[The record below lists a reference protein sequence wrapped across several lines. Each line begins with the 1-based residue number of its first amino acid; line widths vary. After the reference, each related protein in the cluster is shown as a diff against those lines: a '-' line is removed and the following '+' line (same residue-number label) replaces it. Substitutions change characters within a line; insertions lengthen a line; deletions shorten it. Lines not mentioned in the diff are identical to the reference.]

1 MTAEPIA
8 PAGLRAPPAALST
21 ALGGRGARSLV
32 DCTGFVTHPAD
43 APPLRAA
50 LLAASAGGVQPALTL
65 VVAQGLGRG
74 VRVALHCVGDARAR
88 QRALPE
94 RKQMR
99 RQRQLTLE
107 EGMQRCFSMRGTPAG
122 ARGHAA
128 GGVEGVE
135 GTEGEGQIGRGT
147 EMEVLDLQV
156 SSSND

>member
-1 MTAEPIA
+1 MVIEHEWDRKKKK
-8 PAGLRAPPAALST
+8 AGEGLSVERGT
-21 ALGGRGARSLV
+21 QGG
-32 DCTGFVTHPAD
+32 
-43 APPLRAA
+43 
-50 LLAASAGGVQPALTL
+50 
-65 VVAQGLGRG
+65 
-74 VRVALHCVGDARAR
+74 
-88 QRALPE
+88 
-94 RKQMR
+94 KQMR

-128 GGVEGVE
+128 GGVERVE